1 MEITFD
7 TIINYLSDKKD
18 SFINNI
24 NIVKPIDK
32 FNFDIPMFRIGILN
46 KNEETNISLI
56 QSILNL
62 INPEYIYKSKDD
74 KISLGTSLLNELR
87 NYWQTNYKDKNNSFN
102 IIEGEKALLSLLKGK
117 IQNDNYKNILY
128 VLSFCLHCNILLL
141 DYEDNSS
148 KIISY
153 YMNSN
158 NLNFY
163 KPFIIL
169 AKSGNNY
176 EPVFNYDKKIF
187 NYDEIIN
194 YLTSY
199 NSIEIDDIFQT
210 KSVFISNKNIDYT
223 EEKLMKLLK
232 KELREICDNQGIE
245 YKKKDVKKIL
255 VEKILNR

>member
-1 MEITFD
+1 
-7 TIINYLSDKKD
+7 
-18 SFINNI
+18 
-24 NIVKPIDK
+24 
-32 FNFDIPMFRIGILN
+32 
-46 KNEETNISLI
+46 
-56 QSILNL
+56 
-62 INPEYIYKSKDD
+62 
-74 KISLGTSLLNELR
+74 
-87 NYWQTNYKDKNNSFN
+87 
-102 IIEGEKALLSLLKGK
+102 
-117 IQNDNYKNILY
+117 
-128 VLSFCLHCNILLL
+128 
-141 DYEDNSS
+141 
-148 KIISY
+148 
-153 YMNSN
+153 MNSN

-176 EPVFNYDKKIF
+176 EPVFNYEKKLF
-187 NYDEIIN
+187 NYDEIVN

-255 VEKILNR
+255 VEKILNQKSIIFFHIKFK